1 MKHSHVAA
9 WLGLAAG
16 LALTTGCNDGPT
28 SGGEPPKPRPL
39 NPVLVSEGREIFR
52 YATFG
57 NETFWTDTAR
67 LHEVISS
74 SVSPRTALA
83 VGLNVDADALPETL
97 RQALLA
103 GQVDLDN
110 PATTVA
116 LLKLGAV
123 IGVHGTVETIN
134 GRDTLVRVGI
144 TCALCH
150 SRVDGSVTPGIGRRL
165 DGHAATDL
173 NVGAIVALSPAIPEA
188 RKAVMRAWGPG
199 SYDPRTSRD
208 GLNTPIRI
216 PPAYGLHGVAKETYT
231 GDGPVSYWN
240 AYVAVTQMHGHGS
253 FTDSRLGIDVRETP
267 DQVTSLLPALAE
279 YQLSL
284 AAPSAPAI
292 DDPAIVARG
301 KALFSGAARCASC
314 HLPGEQFTDVSRGRL
329 HAPAETGMDPAYA
342 NRTATRRYRT
352 TPLRGL
358 AQHAPYF
365 HDGSAPS
372 LAAVVDHY
380 DRVLTLHLTPV
391 QQSELVA
398 YLRTL

>member
-1 MKHSHVAA
+1 MKPSILGA
-9 WLGLAAG
+9 WLSLASCLTLTAG
-16 LALTTGCNDGPT
+16 CGDDPT
-28 SGGEPPKPRPL
+28 SSGAPTRLRPL

-83 VGLNVDADALPETL
+83 VGLNVDADALPATL

-123 IGVHGTVETIN
+123 VGVDGTVETVN

-150 SRVDGSVTPGIGRRL
+150 SRVDASVAPGIGRRL

-173 NVGAIVALSPAIPEA
+173 NVGAIVALSPAIPDA

-253 FTDSRLGIDVRETP
+253 FTDPRLGIDVRETP
-267 DQVTSLLPALAE
+267 DQVTPLLPALAE

-284 AAPSAPAI
+284 AAPLAPAI
-292 DDPAIVARG
+292 DDAASVVRG
-301 KALFSGAARCASC
+301 KALFNGAARCASC

-329 HAPAETGMDPAYA
+329 HLPAETGTDPAYA
-342 NRTATRRYRT
+342 DRTATRRYRT

-358 AQHAPYF
+358 VQHAPYF
-365 HDGSAPS
+365 HDGSAAS

-380 DRVLTLHLTPV
+380 DRVLSLHLTPS
-391 QQSELVA
+391 QQGDLVA